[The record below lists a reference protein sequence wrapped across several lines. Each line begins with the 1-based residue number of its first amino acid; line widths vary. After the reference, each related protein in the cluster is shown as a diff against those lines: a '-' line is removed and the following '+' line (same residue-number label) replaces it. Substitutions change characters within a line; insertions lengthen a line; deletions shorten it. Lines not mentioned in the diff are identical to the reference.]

1 MENSILNDVKKMLG
15 IDSSYTHFDLD
26 LIILINSALATL
38 AQLGVGPAEGFS
50 ITSSDEVWSDF
61 LEEAMNL
68 EMVKEYV
75 YLKVRLI
82 FDPPSSGGVIEA
94 YRNEIAE
101 LEWRINSQVDYEW

>member
-38 AQLGVGPAEGFS
+38 AQLGVGPVEGLA
-50 ITSSDEVWSDF
+50 ITSNNEVWSDF
-61 LEEAMNL
+61 VDEAMNL
-68 EMVKEYV
+68 EMVKEYI
-75 YLKVRLI
+75 YLKVKLI
-82 FDPPSSGGVIEA
+82 FDPPASGSVIEA
-94 YRNEIAE
+94 YRNEISE